1 MSGRVLI
8 LLAVVAVGLVAF
20 LLGIARDPV
29 RTWSIYLV
37 NLLFWSGLAVAG
49 PAIAGIMELME
60 ARWGSGVKRIALTT
74 IGFLPFSLAL
84 FIALFA
90 GRAVLYP
97 WVTNPLP
104 AKAAWLNVPFMA
116 ARIGLGVVVFY
127 AVIWA
132 FAKTTLREGEGSE
145 AQQQADRR
153 RRRVLA
159 TVMLFLFVIVLSL
172 FGFDLVMS
180 LAPQWYSGLFG
191 GYFTV
196 STLYTGF
203 CFLAVLSVWANRA
216 GETSIPPAAVQDVA
230 KLVFA
235 TSILWMYFF
244 WSQYL
249 VIWYGNVPVETKFFI
264 RRFFND
270 PWRVLA
276 FVIFVTGWVIPFAYL
291 LKRLTGRPPARHGP
305 LVFVACLAL
314 AAIFLERITL
324 VFPSVTTQPVFPVG
338 VRELAITAGFF
349 SLFALSRIWF
359 LASFRP
365 RLSGRRGP
373 AAPSEASP
381 ERLRG
386 RSPRSIAPLVR

>member
-1 MSGRVLI
+1 MNGRLLVLGVVV
-8 LLAVVAVGLVAF
+8 LLGAIAF
-20 LLGIARDPV
+20 LTGVTREPV
-29 RTWSIYLV
+29 RTWAIYLV
-37 NLLFWSGLAVAG
+37 NLLFWSGLAVSG

-60 ARWGSGVKRIALTT
+60 AKWSPSVKRIAVTT
-74 IGFLPFSLAL
+74 IGFLPLSFLL
-84 FIALFA
+84 FVVLFA

-97 WVTNPLP
+97 WVTEPVP
-104 AKAAWLNVPFMA
+104 AKAAWLNVPFMT
-116 ARIGLGVVVFY
+116 ARIGVGVLVFY
-127 AVIWA
+127 GVIWA
-132 FAKTTLREGEGSE
+132 FANTVLREGEGSE
-145 AQQQADRR
+145 AEQQADRKR
-153 RRRVLA
+153 RRALA

-180 LAPQWYSGLFG
+180 LVPQWYSGLFG

-203 CFLAVLSVWANRA
+203 CFLVVLTVLSNRSGAANV
-216 GETSIPPAAVQDVA
+216 PPAAVQDAA

-276 FVIFVTGWVIPFAYL
+276 FVIFVAGWVIPFAYL
-291 LKRLTGRPPARHGP
+291 LKRLTGRPPMRHGP
-305 LVFVACLAL
+305 LLFVTCLAL
-314 AAIFLERITL
+314 AAIFLERMLL
-324 VFPSVTTQPVFPVG
+324 VFPSVTTDPVFPFG
-338 VRELAITAGFF
+338 LSELLITGGFF

-359 LASFRP
+359 LARVRP
-365 RLSGRRGP
+365 RL
-373 AAPSEASP
+373 
-381 ERLRG
+381 
-386 RSPRSIAPLVR
+386 